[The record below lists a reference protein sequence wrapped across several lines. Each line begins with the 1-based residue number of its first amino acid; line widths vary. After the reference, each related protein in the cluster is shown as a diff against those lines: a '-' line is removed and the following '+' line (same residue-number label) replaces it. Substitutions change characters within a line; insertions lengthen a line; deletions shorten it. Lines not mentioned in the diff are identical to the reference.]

1 MLFSLE
7 SIKALTECNSNK
19 IAIKSAYGKYV
30 GAEKDGSANANRVAV
45 DLWEIWSVEQKG
57 KDKFAFKSYHG
68 KYLVAQKNG
77 EVNADSSSVR
87 TTFAA
92 VQLGD
97 DIAFKTHQSTYLSAD
112 SAGNLNARRE
122 LGHDSRFSIQCLDG

>member
-1 MLFSLE
+1 MLFFLE

-30 GAEKDGSANANRVAV
+30 GAEKDGSANANKVAQE
-45 DLWEIWSVEQKG
+45 LWSVEQKG

-68 KYLVAQKNG
+68 KYLVAKKNG